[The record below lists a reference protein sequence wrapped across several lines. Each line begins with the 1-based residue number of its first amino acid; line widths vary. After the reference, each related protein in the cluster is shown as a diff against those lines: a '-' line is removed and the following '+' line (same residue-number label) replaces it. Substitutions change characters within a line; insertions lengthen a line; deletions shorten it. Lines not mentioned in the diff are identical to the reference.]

1 MRQFAKCGK
10 KASYFASELSQFR
23 GDMRTP
29 TNEKFNNFGVL
40 RLVFAAL
47 VIISHSPE
55 LVDGNRSRELLTRL
69 FGTLS
74 FGEVAVDGFFLVSG
88 YLITKSFAE
97 RPDWYSY
104 VTKRVLRIFPGYT
117 IAFWVCIIIIAPLAG
132 HSGSSFRNFSHNLL
146 RNITLSQ
153 PDIPD
158 VFNGMPF
165 PALNGAMWTIPYE
178 FRCYLAVLVGGL
190 LVRRLGDDLAWS
202 LRWAVAV
209 IVLSGLCG
217 KWRGKWHREIVRYP
231 SFLQR
236 CPLFLRV
243 WGWSTVL
250 PVPA

>member
-1 MRQFAKCGK
+1 
-10 KASYFASELSQFR
+10 
-23 GDMRTP
+23 MRTP

-202 LRWAVAV
+202 SAMGCRGYSAVWPLRQVARQV
-209 IVLSGLCG
+209 APGNCSLSL
-217 KWRGKWHREIVRYP
+217 I
-231 SFLQR
+231 
-236 CPLFLRV
+236 
-243 WGWSTVL
+243 STTMSAFSPCL
-250 PVPA
+250 G